1 MDHRIVQDP
10 RIQQPFAVSL
20 KRQVDFPNGFSLPKF
35 TRACVYFSRLAGRNP
50 NDLIP
55 IHPVI
60 QRRFSIDLNDVIAQ
74 PVVYVPADAL
84 EIGVRFRR
92 SFHPGIREFD
102 QMRDKDDYV
111 RLYVFKLN
119 HSADTQYG
127 PAEAFADFYPDGPP
141 IRFWVRKDAGEYML
155 PKF

>member
-10 RIQQPFAVSL
+10 RIEQPFAVSL

-60 QRRFSIDLNDVIAQ
+60 QRRFSINLNDVIAQ
-74 PVVYVPADAL
+74 PMVYVPADAL

-111 RLYVFKLN
+111 RLYVFRLN

-127 PAEAFADFYPDGPP
+127 SAEAFADFYPDGPP